1 MSKMYLK
8 FSAGRKKRSFN
19 DHESQRLSAL
29 KNIETLF
36 EATTD
41 LNGHNC
47 VLRIMCEAA
56 ETPLHADGLLG
67 EAINGMLLPSHLL
80 DMMPGEKF
88 TKCHDLLFF
97 WYLMSY

>member
-29 KNIETLF
+29 KNIESFLDS
-36 EATTD
+36 ATD
-41 LNGHNC
+41 LSGHNC
-47 VLRIMCEAA
+47 VLRIICEAA

-80 DMMPGEKF
+80 DMIPGAKYTKF
-88 TKCHDLLFF
+88 
-97 WYLMSY
+97 